1 MRPPPVLRD
10 ARQPPQETT
19 DMTHPDELTARVFRA
34 LYSQYD
40 LLTIG
45 VIHIVTP
52 KGTPVFISDSLGQI
66 ARQLTSHQHPDPAA
80 GHD

>member
-1 MRPPPVLRD
+1 
-10 ARQPPQETT
+10 
-19 DMTHPDELTARVFRA
+19 MTHPDELTARVFRA
-34 LYSQYD
+34 LYSHQYD
-40 LLTIG
+40 LLTFG
-45 VIHIVTP
+45 VTYVVTP